1 MNFQNRAHIYT
12 DRQGVSHP
20 LIYQKDII
28 FDNYYINSQN
38 RAYIYI
44 DCQILK

>member
-1 MNFQNRAHIYT
+1 MNFQNCAYIYT
-12 DRQGVSHP
+12 DRQGASHQ
-20 LIYQKDII
+20 LIYQKDTIL
-28 FDNYYINSQN
+28 DNYYINFQN